1 MPEKLLPF
9 VEGQGEVAAVPIL
22 LRRLL
27 GRLGRADVQIARPY
41 RVHRYSFGRQ
51 GELERRVAAGL
62 RDRGQVSAILIL
74 LDADDETGPLTVE
87 EELVRRC
94 RVVRPIPVA
103 AVLACREFESW
114 FLGCKDALRGVCGIR
129 ADAEAPTDPERIRGA
144 KERLSRNMSGRRGG
158 YSPLD
163 DQPRLAQRMDID
175 LTLQRCPSFRRL
187 ETELRRL
194 LGEMGASP
202 QP

>member
-1 MPEKLLPF
+1 MPGLLFPF

-27 GRLGRADVQIARPY
+27 ARLGRADVQVARPY
-41 RVHRYSFGRQ
+41 RVHRYRLVRQ
-51 GELERRVAAGL
+51 GELERRVISGL
-62 RDRGQVSAILIL
+62 RDRGQVTAILIL
-74 LDADDETGPLTVE
+74 LDADDERRPAAVE
-87 EELVRRC
+87 EELVQQC
-94 RVVRPIPVA
+94 RAIQPIPAA

-129 ADAEAPTDPERIRGA
+129 ADAQAPPDPEAIRGA
-144 KERLSRNMSGRRGG
+144 KERLSRNMQGPH
-158 YSPLD
+158 YSEVRH
-163 DQPRLAQRMDID
+163 QPSLAQRMDID
-175 LTLQRCPSFRRL
+175 LTLERCPSFRRL

-194 LGEMGASP
+194 LAEMAAPP